1 METLGFRLDC
11 ASELCSRVHCGPMSQ
26 PAPQNS
32 AGLSLPPSVLK
43 NLGDKLYDKRK
54 VAALDIEQMVR
65 KLLVSKQRSDISYLI
80 QKLSRD
86 FARSPHSNQRKG
98 ALLGLAAVA
107 CGLTNQHI
115 NEFLP
120 QMMPPVLESITDQ
133 DTRVRFYAVESLYN
147 IADIARD
154 SMVPFLLQ
162 AFDGLFR
169 VSADADDH
177 LRYAVPFVE
186 NLLKDIACN
195 SPELDVSSF
204 VSQVA
209 VRMESIKPYN
219 RRFILGWIEALA
231 SSTMVDLLV
240 FLPDLLDGIFT
251 MLSDTVSVLV
261 LRADGGS
268 HQHHHQAHHQM
279 GPDGSTPLLLQ
290 KQGSA
295 ASSVSLGGQAGPRNS
310 ASSSNNVD
318 WQPQE
323 VRNMASDVLSQLL
336 GNIRDARGDG
346 DVNYAALVEHVLV
359 PRAKDSEPRIC
370 ITALEWLQA
379 FIRLAALEVSL
390 EDAEEGA
397 ALVRMQLLPQ
407 LHAILDALL
416 HCIRGGGGAGGDE
429 RPRELADSITNDLF
443 KLKDKQSWANISIE
457 DMLGTVIRGL
467 EDPDEATRLMALRW
481 INFLL
486 HIDQSEV
493 LPQVDQL
500 LPTLF
505 NVMVGSSDQVVLE
518 SLTVQASFA
527 VSSETHFKQYIL
539 RLVAGFQAPQGAQL
553 LQRRGSMVLR
563 RLCVLLEPER
573 LFVELAERLE
583 EQPNFKYAATMVQAL
598 NLILLTAPEAK
609 ELRQMLQGCRASAA
623 GRRLFLVLYR
633 SWCHAPG
640 AVLTLCLLAQAYDHA
655 AALVNTFGESAWDI
669 DVLVQ
674 LDRVVRLLESP
685 VFTFLRLH
693 LLQPTVHPALMR
705 ALYGLLMILPQG
717 EAFKTLSARLNALP
731 MTALMQLGGGTG
743 NSSNSSNNNSSS
755 PSSGW
760 SGAASEAHH
769 PARDRRSS
777 NSSSSAAATAAEI
790 DFGALLSHFLE
801 LQAKHVAAEQ
811 LRQAEADMLLRH
823 QTG

>member
-1 METLGFRLDC
+1 
-11 ASELCSRVHCGPMSQ
+11 MSLS
-26 PAPQNS
+26 QNN
-32 AGLSLPPSVLK
+32 AGLSLPPNVLK

-65 KLLVSKQRSDISYLI
+65 KLLVSKQRDDISYLI
-80 QKLSRD
+80 QKLARD

-115 NEFLP
+115 QEFLP

-204 VSQVA
+204 VAQVA

-231 SSTMVDLLV
+231 NSTMVDMLV

-251 MLSDTVSVLV
+251 MLSDTVCVLV
-261 LRADGGS
+261 LRSDS
-268 HQHHHQAHHQM
+268 HHQQAHQM

-290 KQGSA
+290 KQGSQG
-295 ASSVSLGGQAGPRNS
+295 STMSLGGQPGPKNS
-310 ASSSNNVD
+310 ASSNNGVD

-336 GNIRDARGDG
+336 GNIRDERGGG

-416 HCIRGGGGAGGDE
+416 HCIRGGGGAVRDE

-443 KLKDKQSWANISIE
+443 KLKDKQSWAHISIE

-518 SLTVQASFA
+518 SLTVQSSFA

-539 RLVAGFQAPQGAQL
+539 RLVAGFQAPQGAEL

-573 LFVELAERLE
+573 LFVEFAERLE
-583 EQPNFKYAATMVQAL
+583 EQPNLKYAATMVQAL

-623 GRRLFLVLYR
+623 GRRLFLVLYK

-640 AVLTLCLLAQAYDHA
+640 AVLTLCLLAQAYEHA

-731 MTALMQLGGGTG
+731 MTALMQLGGGANLTNTTNHNG
-743 NSSNSSNNNSSS
+743 S

-769 PARDRRSS
+769 AGRDRRSS
-777 NSSSSAAATAAEI
+777 SASSSTAAAAAEI

-823 QTG
+823 HTE